1 MVKARK
7 SWVHI
12 QETGLA
18 GNKASQFSGKG
29 KTLYNFKSNKSNERE
44 ILNCT
49 KQKLWHVKVK
59 KEN

>member
-7 SWVHI
+7 SRVHI
-12 QETGLA
+12 QEMGLA

-29 KTLYNFKSNKSNERE
+29 KTLYSFKSNKSNKRE
-44 ILNCT
+44 ILNST

-59 KEN
+59 KKS